1 MFLSMLLDDNDFW
14 NSIIQ
19 FRKNLQR
26 IDKNRLIFIDEI
38 AMYSTMVPNKTL
50 VAPGAQPLIRVTKPS
65 SYAKRYD
72 FIGAVNGSQPIA
84 CMTLTPED
92 RKSRQIKGIRQMVIN
107 QWITDTLAP
116 AINQLH
122 IDNVYLICDK
132 SNAHNDEGM
141 MHALRAG
148 KCRSVKKFLYMP
160 TASAKYLSP
169 LDNPLW
175 HNFKEVIRA
184 EHPLSTTDIPSVFSE
199 TFYSL
204 SKKMIKNAY
213 RKCGLMPGTDEY
225 YDRP

>member
-1 MFLSMLLDDNDFW
+1 MFLDDNDSW
-14 NSIIQ
+14 NSIAQ

-38 AMYSTMVPNKTL
+38 AMYSTMVPRKTL
-50 VAPGAQPLIRVTKPS
+50 VAPGEQPLILVTKPS

-72 FIGAVNGSQPIA
+72 FIGAVNGAQPIA

-92 RKSRQIKGIRQMVIN
+92 RKSRQVKGVTQMVIN

-141 MHALRAG
+141 MHAL
-148 KCRSVKKFLYMP
+148 
-160 TASAKYLSP
+160 
-169 LDNPLW
+169 
-175 HNFKEVIRA
+175 
-184 EHPLSTTDIPSVFSE
+184 
-199 TFYSL
+199 
-204 SKKMIKNAY
+204 
-213 RKCGLMPGTDEY
+213 
-225 YDRP
+225 